1 MRVIVGSQFA
11 KDARR
16 LSESVQKKLALQ
28 INICAHNPFDIRLH
42 TKPLSGSFQ
51 GLFSFRIGRDYRALF
66 RFIDPATLF
75 LARVAHRS
83 DIYR

>member
-1 MRVIVGSQFA
+1 MRVVVGSQFV
-11 KDARR
+11 KDAQH
-16 LSESVQKKLALQ
+16 LPESVQEKIARQ
-28 INICAHNPFDIRLH
+28 VDICAHNPFDSRLH
-42 TKPLSGSFQ
+42 TKALSGSFQ

-66 RFIDPATLF
+66 RFVDSATLF